1 MFLGDMPINT
11 SLKRGFHS
19 LPWYRKLKL
28 GITLLFTNH
37 KLTKEDIE
45 KLKEKDILDSLLEE
59 FGANFPEFK
68 RVLIDERDIC
78 LAHSLKSSSKPIPN
92 EFVSGGLT
100 PSTVVGVVGLGHVNG
115 IVKNWDKELDVT
127 EILKYKYF

>member
-1 MFLGDMPINT
+1 MPINIC
-11 SLKRGFHS
+11 LKRGFNS
-19 LPWYRKLKL
+19 LPWYRKAKL
-28 GITLLFTNH
+28 ALTLLFTNP

-78 LAHSLKSSSKPIPN
+78 LTHSLRSACKPIPN
-92 EFVSGGLT
+92 NSVPGG
-100 PSTVVGVVGLGHVNG
+100 
-115 IVKNWDKELDVT
+115 
-127 EILKYKYF
+127 

>member
-1 MFLGDMPINT
+1 MPINI
-11 SLKRGFHS
+11 SLNRGFHS

-28 GITLLFTNH
+28 AVTLLFTNH

-78 LAHSLKSSSKPIPN
+78 LTHSLQSASKPVPN
-92 EFVSGGLT
+92 DFVPGGMCIL
-100 PSTVVGVVGLGHVNG
+100 SDLKQHDVR
-115 IVKNWDKELDVT
+115 LDMNVSNSC
-127 EILKYKYF
+127 

>member
-1 MFLGDMPINT
+1 MPINT

-19 LPWYRKLKL
+19 LPWYRKFKL
-28 GITLLFTNH
+28 ALTLLFTNH

-78 LAHSLKSSSKPIPN
+78 LASSLKSSSKPIPN
-92 EFVSGGLT
+92 DFVSGGLS
-100 PSTVVGVVGLGHVNG
+100 PSIVVGVVGLGHVNG
-115 IVKNWDKELDVT
+115 IVRNWNKELDVT
-127 EILKYKYF
+127 EILK